1 MASNSQ
7 LLALVDRLRHMPPE
21 KVHAVLQRLP
31 ADEKVVILE
40 LLEELGLRKKRQ
52 MATEKFM
59 EFVHA
64 VWPNFIE
71 GKHHI
76 RIANLFEQVARGEL
90 KRLIINLPPRHRLA
104 LDTPIATLAGWKT
117 IDSVSVGDYVFAPD
131 GKPVLVTGKS
141 EVYEEELYEVK
152 TSDGQTIKCDGE
164 HLWTVRFGSPGRPF
178 ITLTT
183 RDLLHRLETE
193 NWRKHDNLPI
203 LPPYKAVEYPDKP
216 FIVDPY
222 VLGVWL
228 GDGAATCGT
237 IGSPPWDAPFIRER
251 FEAVG
256 VKTTTLSWDMTFG
269 THGLMVKLREIGVL
283 NNKHI
288 PEEYLSGSVAQRQAL
303 LQGLIDTDGSVDKNG
318 KVEFGNSNLRIIE
331 SFLCLVHSL
340 GIKARITS
348 RQGYYRGVAKKM
360 AYRVMFKYPNAA
372 SLPRKAANCR
382 ELRGNWARS
391 IDVRRLDMV
400 GKVQCLEVAND
411 DGLFLAGRS
420 FICTHNTK
428 SEFASYLFPAWF
440 LGKFPHKKIIQASHT
455 AELAVG
461 FGRKVRNLVDSE
473 TYQTIFPQVKLQSD
487 SKAAGRWNTNFS
499 GDYFAVGVGGAV
511 AGKGADLCLAK
522 ETICII
528 DDSTGT
534 KEKQIQYVNIGDS
547 IKTANGWEKVTHKK
561 LTIHDRYVRINGDI
575 RTSREHRFLTTEG
588 WKEAKDLRIGDRIL
602 TNSIWRRLWVLLK
615 KIFPHKNQPEKLGKV

>member
-7 LLALVDRLRHMPPE
+7 LLALVDRLRHMPSD
-21 KVHAVLQRLP
+21 KVHEVLKRLP
-31 ADEKVVILE
+31 QDEKVVILE

-52 MATEKFM
+52 IATDNFM

-76 RIANLFEQVARGEL
+76 RIARLFEQVARGEL
-90 KRLIINLPPRHRLA
+90 KRLIINLPPRHRLH
-104 LDTPIATLAGWKT
+104 LDTPIATLNSWKT
-117 IDSVSVGDYVFAPD
+117 IESVVVGDYVFAPD

-141 EVYEEELYEVK
+141 DVYEEELYGVI
-152 TSDGQTIKCDGE
+152 TSDGQTITCDGD
-164 HLWTVRFGSPGRPF
+164 HLWTVRFGSPDRPF
-178 ITLTT
+178 VTLTT
-183 RDLLHRLETE
+183 REILHKLETE
-193 NWRKHDNLPI
+193 SWRKSGNLPI
-203 LPPYKAVEYPDKP
+203 LPAYDAVEYSRKN
-216 FIVDPY
+216 FLVDPY

-256 VKTTTLSWDMTFG
+256 VETTTLSWDMTFG
-269 THGLMVKLREIGVL
+269 TRDLLVKLRAIGVL
-283 NNKHI
+283 NDKHI
-288 PEEYLSGSVAQRQAL
+288 PEEYLCGSIEQRQAL
-303 LQGLIDTDGSVDKNG
+303 LQGLIDTDGYVDGDG

-331 SFLCLVHSL
+331 SVLCLVHSL
-340 GIKARITS
+340 GIKARITA
-348 RQGYYRGVAKKM
+348 RQGYYRGNAKKV
-360 AYRVMFKYPNAA
+360 AYRIMFRYQYAA
-372 SLPRKAANCR
+372 SLPRKAKNCR
-382 ELRGNWARS
+382 AMQGNWARS
-391 IDVRRLDMV
+391 IDIRRLGIT
-400 GKVQCLEVAND
+400 GKVQCLEVANS

-420 FICTHNTK
+420 FVCTHNTK

-473 TYQTIFPQVKLQSD
+473 IYQTIFPQVKLQSD

-522 ETICII
+522 ESICVI
-528 DDSTGT
+528 DDNTGT
-534 KEKQIQYVNIGDS
+534 NEKQLQYVNIGNL
-547 IKTANGWEKVTHKK
+547 IKTANGWGRVTHKK
-561 LTIHDRYVRINGDI
+561 LTIHDRYIRINGDT
-575 RTSREHRFLTTEG
+575 RASREHRFLTTEG
-588 WKEAKDLRIGDRIL
+588 WKEAQDLRVGDRIL
-602 TNSIWRRLWVLLK
+602 TESIWRKLWAL
-615 KIFPHKNQPEKLGKV
+615 IRRTFHHKNQPEKLGKV